1 MSVERDSLERIRDEV
16 VVCRLCPRL
25 VEWREQVAREKVAR
39 FADQEYWGRP
49 VPAGVIRTRPS

>member
-1 MSVERDSLERIRDEV
+1 MSEDGLGRIRDEV

-39 FADQEYWGRP
+39 FADQQYWGDRSR
-49 VPAGVIRTRPS
+49 AGAIRTAPF